1 MTAAKHTMQHL
12 GAALLGVVLTLLL
25 ALCMG
30 LPAAAFAAPDD
41 TTYTIRLYGGNRG
54 TVNGQDMVEW
64 TGVHYGD
71 TVDLGQANITVTDGK
86 YYAKGARPAGLDNVK
101 DVEYV
106 TDVDANGKISGTVK
120 INKDIEYVA
129 SVDANGKLNGTVT
142 VTEDADYVIAYGV
155 LADRVE
161 YTVRYVDVAGNELA
175 ASQKFMGDIGD
186 TPATAAPYFEN
197 YVPNAYTAT
206 LALTGDPDQNVITF
220 TYARL
225 ATGYTT
231 EQNGDGTIDVVTPTG
246 DRVALTPRPATSL
259 PAAAV
264 TAGTAESAQSV
275 VAPDGTEIMTDNGT
289 PLSAPIESLTITDDE
304 TPLSSADDIAQANAA
319 SSAWNNWVS
328 IALIAGA
335 VVLLVVAFVLWR
347 RNRRKEDF

>member
-1 MTAAKHTMQHL
+1 MTAAKHTMRHL

-101 DVEYV
+101 DVVYV
-106 TDVDANGKISGTVK
+106 ADVDANGKLS
-120 INKDIEYVA
+120 
-129 SVDANGKLNGTVT
+129 GTVT

-161 YTVRYVDVAGNELA
+161 YTVRYVDAAGNELA

-246 DRVALTPRPATSL
+246 DRVALTPSPATSL

>member
-1 MTAAKHTMQHL
+1 MTAAKHTMRHL
-12 GAALLGVVLTLLL
+12 GAALFGVVLTLLL

-41 TTYTIRLYGGNRG
+41 TTYAIRLYGGNRG

-101 DVEYV
+101 DVVYV
-106 TDVDANGKISGTVK
+106 ADVDANGKLS
-120 INKDIEYVA
+120 
-129 SVDANGKLNGTVT
+129 GTVT

-161 YTVRYVDVAGNELA
+161 YTVRYVDAAGNELA

-246 DRVALTPRPATSL
+246 DRVALTPSPATSL

>member
-1 MTAAKHTMQHL
+1 MTAAKHTMRHL
-12 GAALLGVVLTLLL
+12 GAALFGVVLTLLL

-101 DVEYV
+101 DVVYV
-106 TDVDANGKISGTVK
+106 ADVDANGKLS
-120 INKDIEYVA
+120 
-129 SVDANGKLNGTVT
+129 GTVT

-161 YTVRYVDVAGNELA
+161 YTVRYVDAVGNELA

-246 DRVALTPRPATSL
+246 DRVALTPSPATSL

-264 TAGTAESAQSV
+264 NAGTAESDQSV
-275 VAPDGTEIMTDNGT
+275 VAPDGTEVMTEDGT

>member
-1 MTAAKHTMQHL
+1 MTAAKHTMRHL

-30 LPAAAFAAPDD
+30 LPAAAFAAPADSD

-71 TVDLGQANITVTDGK
+71 TVDLGQASIAVTDGK

-101 DVEYV
+101 DVVYV
-106 TDVDANGKISGTVK
+106 ADVDANGKLS
-120 INKDIEYVA
+120 
-129 SVDANGKLNGTVT
+129 GTVT

-161 YTVRYVDVAGNELA
+161 YTVRYVDAAGNELA

-246 DRVALTPRPATSL
+246 DRMALTPSPATSL

>member
-1 MTAAKHTMQHL
+1 MTAAKHTMRHL

-30 LPAAAFAAPDD
+30 LPAAAFAAPADSD

-71 TVDLGQANITVTDGK
+71 TVDLGQASIAVTDGK

-101 DVEYV
+101 DVVYV
-106 TDVDANGKISGTVK
+106 ADVDANGKLS
-120 INKDIEYVA
+120 
-129 SVDANGKLNGTVT
+129 GTVT

-161 YTVRYVDVAGNELA
+161 YTVRYVDAAGNELA

-246 DRVALTPRPATSL
+246 DRVALTPSPATSL

-264 TAGTAESAQSV
+264 TAGTAESAQGV

>member
-1 MTAAKHTMQHL
+1 MTAAKHTMRHL
-12 GAALLGVVLTLLL
+12 GAALFGVVLTLLL

-101 DVEYV
+101 DVVYV
-106 TDVDANGKISGTVK
+106 ADVDANGKLS
-120 INKDIEYVA
+120 
-129 SVDANGKLNGTVT
+129 GTVT

-161 YTVRYVDVAGNELA
+161 YTVRYVDAAGNELA

-246 DRVALTPRPATSL
+246 DRVALTPSPATSL

-335 VVLLVVAFVLWR
+335 VVLLVVAFVFWR

>member
-1 MTAAKHTMQHL
+1 MTAAKHTMRHL

-71 TVDLGQANITVTDGK
+71 TVDLGQASITVTDGK

-101 DVEYV
+101 DVVYV
-106 TDVDANGKISGTVK
+106 ADVDANGKLS
-120 INKDIEYVA
+120 
-129 SVDANGKLNGTVT
+129 GTVT

-161 YTVRYVDVAGNELA
+161 YTVRYVDAAGNELA

-231 EQNGDGTIDVVTPTG
+231 EQNGDGTLDVVTPTG
-246 DRVALTPRPATSL
+246 DRVALTPSPATSL

>member
-1 MTAAKHTMQHL
+1 MIAAKHTMRHL
-12 GAALLGVVLTLLL
+12 GAALFGVVLTLLL

-101 DVEYV
+101 DVVYV
-106 TDVDANGKISGTVK
+106 ADVDANGKLS
-120 INKDIEYVA
+120 
-129 SVDANGKLNGTVT
+129 GTVT

-161 YTVRYVDVAGNELA
+161 YTVRYVDAAGNELA

-246 DRVALTPRPATSL
+246 DRVALTPSPATSL

>member
-1 MTAAKHTMQHL
+1 MTAAKHTMRHL

-30 LPAAAFAAPDD
+30 LPAAAFAAPADSD

-71 TVDLGQANITVTDGK
+71 TVDLGQASIAVTDGK

-101 DVEYV
+101 DVVYV
-106 TDVDANGKISGTVK
+106 ADVDANGKLS
-120 INKDIEYVA
+120 
-129 SVDANGKLNGTVT
+129 GTVT

-161 YTVRYVDVAGNELA
+161 YTVRYVDTAGNELA

-246 DRVALTPRPATSL
+246 DRVALTPSPATSL

>member
-1 MTAAKHTMQHL
+1 MTAAKHTMRHL

-30 LPAAAFAAPDD
+30 LPAAAFAAPADSD

-71 TVDLGQANITVTDGK
+71 TVDLGQANIAVTDGK

-101 DVEYV
+101 DVVYV
-106 TDVDANGKISGTVK
+106 ADVDANGKLS
-120 INKDIEYVA
+120 
-129 SVDANGKLNGTVT
+129 GTVT

-161 YTVRYVDVAGNELA
+161 YTVRYVDAAGNELA

-246 DRVALTPRPATSL
+246 DRVALTPSPATSL

>member
-1 MTAAKHTMQHL
+1 MTAAKHTMRHL

-25 ALCMG
+25 VLCMG

-71 TVDLGQANITVTDGK
+71 TVDLGQASITVTDGK

-101 DVEYV
+101 DVVYV
-106 TDVDANGKISGTVK
+106 ADVDANGKLS
-120 INKDIEYVA
+120 
-129 SVDANGKLNGTVT
+129 GTVT

-161 YTVRYVDVAGNELA
+161 YTVRYVDAAGNELA

-246 DRVALTPRPATSL
+246 DRVALTPSPATSL

>member
-1 MTAAKHTMQHL
+1 MTAAKHTMRHL
-12 GAALLGVVLTLLL
+12 GAALFGVVLTLLL

-101 DVEYV
+101 DVVYV
-106 TDVDANGKISGTVK
+106 ADVDANGKLS
-120 INKDIEYVA
+120 
-129 SVDANGKLNGTVT
+129 GTVT

-161 YTVRYVDVAGNELA
+161 YTVRYVDAAGNELA

-246 DRVALTPRPATSL
+246 DRVALTPSPATSL

-275 VAPDGTEIMTDNGT
+275 VAPDGTEVMTEDGT

>member
-1 MTAAKHTMQHL
+1 MTATKYTMRHL

-54 TVNGQDMVEW
+54 TVNGQNMVEW

-71 TVDLGQANITVTDGK
+71 TIDLGQANIAVTDGK

-101 DVEYV
+101 DVVYV
-106 TDVDANGKISGTVK
+106 ADVDANGKLS
-120 INKDIEYVA
+120 
-129 SVDANGKLNGTVT
+129 GTVT

-161 YTVRYVDVAGNELA
+161 YTVRYVDAAGNELA

-246 DRVALTPRPATSL
+246 DRVALTPSPAVSL

-264 TAGTAESAQSV
+264 TAGTTESAQSV
-275 VAPDGTEIMTDNGT
+275 VALDGTEIMTDNGT

-347 RNRRKEDF
+347 RNRRKEDL

>member
-1 MTAAKHTMQHL
+1 MTAAKHTMRHL

-71 TVDLGQANITVTDGK
+71 TIDLGQASIAVTDGK

-101 DVEYV
+101 DVVYV
-106 TDVDANGKISGTVK
+106 ADVDANGKLS
-120 INKDIEYVA
+120 
-129 SVDANGKLNGTVT
+129 GTVT

-161 YTVRYVDVAGNELA
+161 YTVRYVDAAGNELA

-246 DRVALTPRPATSL
+246 DRVALTPSPATSL

>member
-1 MTAAKHTMQHL
+1 MTAVKHTMRHL
-12 GAALLGVVLTLLL
+12 GAALFGVVLTLLL

-101 DVEYV
+101 DVV
-106 TDVDANGKISGTVK
+106 
-120 INKDIEYVA
+120 YVA
-129 SVDANGKLNGTVT
+129 DVDANGKLNGTVT

-161 YTVRYVDVAGNELA
+161 YTVRYVDAAGNELA

-231 EQNGDGTIDVVTPTG
+231 EQNGDGTIDVLTPTG
-246 DRVALTPRPATSL
+246 DRVALTPSPATSL

>member
-1 MTAAKHTMQHL
+1 MTAAKHTMRHL

-30 LPAAAFAAPDD
+30 LPAAAFAAPADSD

-71 TVDLGQANITVTDGK
+71 TVDLGQASIAVTDGK

-101 DVEYV
+101 DAVYV
-106 TDVDANGKISGTVK
+106 ADVDANGKLS
-120 INKDIEYVA
+120 
-129 SVDANGKLNGTVT
+129 GTVT

-161 YTVRYVDVAGNELA
+161 YTVRYVDAAGNELA

-246 DRVALTPRPATSL
+246 DRVALTPSPATSL

>member
-1 MTAAKHTMQHL
+1 MTAAKHTMRHL
-12 GAALLGVVLTLLL
+12 GAALLGVVLTFLL

-30 LPAAAFAAPDD
+30 LPAAAFAAPADSD

-71 TVDLGQANITVTDGK
+71 TVDLGQASIAVTDGK

-101 DVEYV
+101 DVVYV
-106 TDVDANGKISGTVK
+106 ADVDANGKLS
-120 INKDIEYVA
+120 
-129 SVDANGKLNGTVT
+129 GTVT

-161 YTVRYVDVAGNELA
+161 YTVRYVDAAGNELA

-246 DRVALTPRPATSL
+246 DRVALTPSPATSL

>member
-1 MTAAKHTMQHL
+1 MTAAKHTMRHL

-30 LPAAAFAAPDD
+30 LPAAAFAAPADSD

-71 TVDLGQANITVTDGK
+71 TVDLGQASIAVTDGK

-101 DVEYV
+101 DVVYV
-106 TDVDANGKISGTVK
+106 ADVDANGKLS
-120 INKDIEYVA
+120 
-129 SVDANGKLNGTVT
+129 GTVT

-161 YTVRYVDVAGNELA
+161 YTVRYVDAAGNELA

-197 YVPNAYTAT
+197 YVPDAYTAT

-246 DRVALTPRPATSL
+246 DRVALTPSPATSL

>member
-1 MTAAKHTMQHL
+1 MTAAKHTMRHL
-12 GAALLGVVLTLLL
+12 GAALFGVVLTLLL

-101 DVEYV
+101 DVVYV
-106 TDVDANGKISGTVK
+106 ADVDANGKLS
-120 INKDIEYVA
+120 
-129 SVDANGKLNGTVT
+129 GTVT

-161 YTVRYVDVAGNELA
+161 YTVRYVDAAGNELA

-231 EQNGDGTIDVVTPTG
+231 EQNGDGTIDVLTPTG
-246 DRVALTPRPATSL
+246 DRVALTPSPATSL

>member
-1 MTAAKHTMQHL
+1 MTAAKHTMRHL
-12 GAALLGVVLTLLL
+12 GAALFGVVLTLLL

-101 DVEYV
+101 DVVYV
-106 TDVDANGKISGTVK
+106 ADVDANGKLS
-120 INKDIEYVA
+120 
-129 SVDANGKLNGTVT
+129 GTVT

-161 YTVRYVDVAGNELA
+161 YTVRYVDAAGNELA

-246 DRVALTPRPATSL
+246 DRVALTPSPATSL

-304 TPLSSADDIAQANAA
+304 TPLSSADDIAQTNAA

>member
-1 MTAAKHTMQHL
+1 MTAAKHTMRHL

-30 LPAAAFAAPDD
+30 LPAAAFAAPADSD

-71 TVDLGQANITVTDGK
+71 TVDLGQASIAVTDGK

-101 DVEYV
+101 DVVYV
-106 TDVDANGKISGTVK
+106 ADVDANGKLS
-120 INKDIEYVA
+120 
-129 SVDANGKLNGTVT
+129 GTVT

-161 YTVRYVDVAGNELA
+161 YTVRYVDAAGNELA

-246 DRVALTPRPATSL
+246 DRVALIPSPATSL

>member
-1 MTAAKHTMQHL
+1 MTAAKHTMRHL
-12 GAALLGVVLTLLL
+12 GAALFGVVLTLLL

-101 DVEYV
+101 DVVYV
-106 TDVDANGKISGTVK
+106 ADVDANGKLS
-120 INKDIEYVA
+120 
-129 SVDANGKLNGTVT
+129 GTVT

-161 YTVRYVDVAGNELA
+161 YTVRYVDAAGNELA

-246 DRVALTPRPATSL
+246 DRVALTPSPATSL

-264 TAGTAESAQSV
+264 TTGTAESAQSV
-275 VAPDGTEIMTDNGT
+275 AAPDGTEIMTDNGT

>member
-1 MTAAKHTMQHL
+1 MTAAKHTMRHL
-12 GAALLGVVLTLLL
+12 GAALFGVVLTLLL

-101 DVEYV
+101 DVVYV
-106 TDVDANGKISGTVK
+106 ADVDANGKLS
-120 INKDIEYVA
+120 
-129 SVDANGKLNGTVT
+129 GTVT

-161 YTVRYVDVAGNELA
+161 YTVRYVDATGNELA

-246 DRVALTPRPATSL
+246 DRVALTPSPATSL

-275 VAPDGTEIMTDNGT
+275 VAPDGTEVMTEDGT

>member
-1 MTAAKHTMQHL
+1 MTAAKHTMRHL
-12 GAALLGVVLTLLL
+12 GAALFGVVLTLLL

-101 DVEYV
+101 DVV
-106 TDVDANGKISGTVK
+106 
-120 INKDIEYVA
+120 YVA
-129 SVDANGKLNGTVT
+129 DVDANGKLNGTVT

-161 YTVRYVDVAGNELA
+161 YTVRYVDAAGNELA

-197 YVPNAYTAT
+197 YVPNAYTARSH
-206 LALTGDPDQNVITF
+206 LPEI
-220 TYARL
+220 
-225 ATGYTT
+225 
-231 EQNGDGTIDVVTPTG
+231 PT
-246 DRVALTPRPATSL
+246 RT
-259 PAAAV
+259 
-264 TAGTAESAQSV
+264 
-275 VAPDGTEIMTDNGT
+275 
-289 PLSAPIESLTITDDE
+289 
-304 TPLSSADDIAQANAA
+304 
-319 SSAWNNWVS
+319 
-328 IALIAGA
+328 
-335 VVLLVVAFVLWR
+335 
-347 RNRRKEDF
+347 

>member
-1 MTAAKHTMQHL
+1 MTAAKHTMRHL

-54 TVNGQDMVEW
+54 TVNGQNMVEW

-71 TVDLGQANITVTDGK
+71 TIDLGQANIAVTDGK

-101 DVEYV
+101 DVVYV
-106 TDVDANGKISGTVK
+106 ADVDANGKLS
-120 INKDIEYVA
+120 
-129 SVDANGKLNGTVT
+129 GTVT

-161 YTVRYVDVAGNELA
+161 YTVRYVDAAGNELA

-246 DRVALTPRPATSL
+246 DRVALTPSPAVSL

-264 TAGTAESAQSV
+264 TAGTTESAQSV

-347 RNRRKEDF
+347 RNRRKEDL

>member
-1 MTAAKHTMQHL
+1 MTAAKHTMRHL
-12 GAALLGVVLTLLL
+12 GAALFGVVLTLLL

-101 DVEYV
+101 DVVYV
-106 TDVDANGKISGTVK
+106 ADVDANGKLS
-120 INKDIEYVA
+120 
-129 SVDANGKLNGTVT
+129 GTVT

-161 YTVRYVDVAGNELA
+161 YTVRYVDAAGNELA

-231 EQNGDGTIDVVTPTG
+231 EQNGDGTIDVITPTG
-246 DRVALTPRPATSL
+246 DRVALTPSPATSL

>member
-1 MTAAKHTMQHL
+1 MTAAKHTMRHL

-54 TVNGQDMVEW
+54 TFNGQDMVEW
-64 TGVHYGD
+64 PDVHYGD
-71 TVDLGQANITVTDGK
+71 TVDLGQAKITVTDGK

-101 DVEYV
+101 DVVYV
-106 TDVDANGKISGTVK
+106 ADVDANGKLS
-120 INKDIEYVA
+120 
-129 SVDANGKLNGTVT
+129 GTVT

-161 YTVRYVDVAGNELA
+161 YTVRYVDAAGNELA

-231 EQNGDGTIDVVTPTG
+231 EQNGDGTIDVLTPTG
-246 DRVALTPRPATSL
+246 DRVALTPSPATSL

>member
-1 MTAAKHTMQHL
+1 MTAAKHTMRHL

-30 LPAAAFAAPDD
+30 LPAAAFAAPADSD
-41 TTYTIRLYGGNRG
+41 TTYTIRLYGGIRG

-71 TVDLGQANITVTDGK
+71 TVDLGQASIAVTDGK

-101 DVEYV
+101 DVVYV
-106 TDVDANGKISGTVK
+106 ADVDANGKLS
-120 INKDIEYVA
+120 
-129 SVDANGKLNGTVT
+129 GTVT

-161 YTVRYVDVAGNELA
+161 YTVRYVDAAGNELA

-246 DRVALTPRPATSL
+246 DRVALTPSPATSL

>member
-1 MTAAKHTMQHL
+1 MTAAKHTMRHL
-12 GAALLGVVLTLLL
+12 GAALFGVVLTLLL

-30 LPAAAFAAPDD
+30 LPAAAFAALDD

-101 DVEYV
+101 DVVYV
-106 TDVDANGKISGTVK
+106 ADVDANGKLS
-120 INKDIEYVA
+120 
-129 SVDANGKLNGTVT
+129 GTVT

-161 YTVRYVDVAGNELA
+161 YTVRYVDAAGNELA

-246 DRVALTPRPATSL
+246 DRVALTPSPATSL

-275 VAPDGTEIMTDNGT
+275 AAPDGTEIMTDNGT

>member
-1 MTAAKHTMQHL
+1 MTAAKHTMRHL
-12 GAALLGVVLTLLL
+12 GAALFGVVLTLLL

-101 DVEYV
+101 DVV
-106 TDVDANGKISGTVK
+106 
-120 INKDIEYVA
+120 YVA
-129 SVDANGKLNGTVT
+129 DVDANGKLNGTVT

-161 YTVRYVDVAGNELA
+161 YTVRYVDAAGNELA

-231 EQNGDGTIDVVTPTG
+231 EQNGDGTIDVLTPTG
-246 DRVALTPRPATSL
+246 DRVALTPSPATSL

>member
-1 MTAAKHTMQHL
+1 MTAAKHTMRHL

-101 DVEYV
+101 DVV
-106 TDVDANGKISGTVK
+106 
-120 INKDIEYVA
+120 YVA
-129 SVDANGKLNGTVT
+129 DVDANGKLNGTVT

-161 YTVRYVDVAGNELA
+161 YTVRYVDAAGNELA

-231 EQNGDGTIDVVTPTG
+231 EQNGDGTIDVLTPTG
-246 DRVALTPRPATSL
+246 DRVALTPSPATSL

-304 TPLSSADDIAQANAA
+304 TPLSSADDIAQVNAA

>member
-1 MTAAKHTMQHL
+1 MTAAKHTMRHL
-12 GAALLGVVLTLLL
+12 GAALFGVVLTLLF

-101 DVEYV
+101 DVVYV
-106 TDVDANGKISGTVK
+106 ADVDANGKLS
-120 INKDIEYVA
+120 
-129 SVDANGKLNGTVT
+129 GTVT

-161 YTVRYVDVAGNELA
+161 YTVRYVDAAGNELA

-246 DRVALTPRPATSL
+246 DRVALTPSPATSL

>member
-1 MTAAKHTMQHL
+1 MTAAKHTMRHL

-64 TGVHYGD
+64 TGLHYGD

-101 DVEYV
+101 DVVYV
-106 TDVDANGKISGTVK
+106 ADVDANGKLS
-120 INKDIEYVA
+120 
-129 SVDANGKLNGTVT
+129 GTVT

-161 YTVRYVDVAGNELA
+161 YTVRYVDAAGNELA

-246 DRVALTPRPATSL
+246 DRVALTPSPATSL

>member
-1 MTAAKHTMQHL
+1 MTAAKHTMRHL

-30 LPAAAFAAPDD
+30 LPAAAFAAPADSD

-71 TVDLGQANITVTDGK
+71 TVDLGQASIAVTDGK

-101 DVEYV
+101 DVVYV
-106 TDVDANGKISGTVK
+106 ADVDANGKLS
-120 INKDIEYVA
+120 
-129 SVDANGKLNGTVT
+129 GTVT

-161 YTVRYVDVAGNELA
+161 YTVRYVDAAGNELA

-197 YVPNAYTAT
+197 YV
-206 LALTGDPDQNVITF
+206 
-220 TYARL
+220 L

-246 DRVALTPRPATSL
+246 DRVALTPSPATSL

>member
-1 MTAAKHTMQHL
+1 MTAAKHTMRHL
-12 GAALLGVVLTLLL
+12 GAALFGVVLTLLL

-86 YYAKGARPAGLDNVK
+86 YYAKGARAAGLDNVK
-101 DVEYV
+101 DVVYV
-106 TDVDANGKISGTVK
+106 ADVDANGKLS
-120 INKDIEYVA
+120 
-129 SVDANGKLNGTVT
+129 GTVT

-161 YTVRYVDVAGNELA
+161 YTVRYVDAAGNELA

-197 YVPNAYTAT
+197 YVPNTYTAT

-246 DRVALTPRPATSL
+246 DRVALTPSPATSL

>member
-1 MTAAKHTMQHL
+1 MTAAKHTMRHL
-12 GAALLGVVLTLLL
+12 GAALFGVVLTLLL

-64 TGVHYGD
+64 TGVRYGD

-101 DVEYV
+101 DVVYV
-106 TDVDANGKISGTVK
+106 ADVDANGKLS
-120 INKDIEYVA
+120 
-129 SVDANGKLNGTVT
+129 GTVT

-161 YTVRYVDVAGNELA
+161 YTVRYVDAAGNELA

-246 DRVALTPRPATSL
+246 DRVALTPSPATSL

>member
-1 MTAAKHTMQHL
+1 MTAAKHTMRHL

-101 DVEYV
+101 DVVYV
-106 TDVDANGKISGTVK
+106 ADVDANGKLS
-120 INKDIEYVA
+120 
-129 SVDANGKLNGTVT
+129 GTVT

-161 YTVRYVDVAGNELA
+161 YTVRYVDAAGNELA

-246 DRVALTPRPATSL
+246 DRVALTPSPATSL

-264 TAGTAESAQSV
+264 TAGTAEGAQSV

>member
-1 MTAAKHTMQHL
+1 MTAAKYTMRHL

-101 DVEYV
+101 DVVYV
-106 TDVDANGKISGTVK
+106 ADVDANGKLS
-120 INKDIEYVA
+120 
-129 SVDANGKLNGTVT
+129 GTVT

-161 YTVRYVDVAGNELA
+161 YTVRYVDAAGNELA

-186 TPATAAPYFEN
+186 TPTTAAPYFEN

-246 DRVALTPRPATSL
+246 DRVALTPSPATSL

-275 VAPDGTEIMTDNGT
+275 VAPDGTEVMTEDGT